1 MKSFNPDQKL
11 LLSAENL
18 FDINPLKKYQ
28 ILFSNLDSSPLEN
41 ANHHRPGRPP
51 VSKPALLKALIYKN
65 LKPLPTLYDLSVDL
79 IDNPSIAL
87 KCGLETG
94 TNPNTIKERLSSF
107 LRNTPNHSLQQIKQS
122 LVSELISLG
131 EISGHFLSIDSCP
144 ILANVKE
151 NNLKTIVKNRFDKSK
166 TPKGDP
172 DAKLGVIITFKK
184 NSGKQVEY
192 FWGYRNHV
200 ILDAISELPVGEI
213 TKPANVSEQVL
224 FIPLFKQIQQ
234 SFNFTIKEVIADA
247 MYDVEYILKFVI
259 NELKAL
265 PRIAR
270 NPRWQAYS
278 DVKPS
283 SFGGLI
289 CIAGFDM
296 LYWGKFKDRGKIRLK
311 FVCPITYSKKFAK
324 QYPLCPWNHPKFVNG
339 KGCFAY
345 LRGDSNI
352 RTSIDYGS
360 ESFKKSYNLRTGSE
374 RTFSRLLTLCMQ
386 NPSVI
391 GLNATANHCTIA
403 HITVLLVALT
413 AVKTDHRDKIRFVKK
428 FLPNL

>member
-28 ILFSNLDSSPLEN
+28 ILFSNLDPSPLEN
-41 ANHHRPGRPP
+41 ANQLGPGRPHI
-51 VSKPALLKALIYKN
+51 SKPALLKAFISKN
-65 LKPLPTLYDLSVDL
+65 LKPFPTLYDLSVDL

-94 TNPNTIKERLSSF
+94 KNPNTIKERLSSF
-107 LRNTPNHSLQQIKQS
+107 LRITPNHFLQKIKQS
-122 LVSELISLG
+122 LISELVSLG
-131 EISGHFLSIDSCP
+131 EISGQFLSIDSCP
-144 ILANVKE
+144 IIANVKE
-151 NNLKTIVKNRFDKSK
+151 NNLKTTVKDRYDKSK
-166 TPKGDP
+166 IPKGDQ

-184 NSGKQVEY
+184 NSGFQVEY

-200 ILDAISELPVGEI
+200 VLDALSELPVGEI

-224 FIPLFKQIQQ
+224 FIPLFKQTQQ
-234 SFNFTIKEVIADA
+234 SFNFPIKEVIADA

-259 NELKAL
+259 NDLKAT

-270 NPRWQAYS
+270 NLRWQAHS
-278 DVKPS
+278 DVKLS
-283 SFGGLI
+283 SSGGLL

-311 FVCPITYSKKFAK
+311 FVCPITHSKKFAR

-345 LRGDSNI
+345 LRGDSTI
-352 RTSIDYGS
+352 RASIDYGS
-360 ESFKKSYNLRTGSE
+360 ESFKESYNLRTGSE
-374 RTFSRLLTLCMQ
+374 RIFSRLLTLCMQ

-413 AVKTDHRDKIRFVKK
+413 AVKTNHKDKIRFVKK
-428 FLPNL
+428 FLPHL

>member
-28 ILFSNLDSSPLEN
+28 ILFSNLDPSPLEN
-41 ANHHRPGRPP
+41 ANQLGPGRPH
-51 VSKPALLKALIYKN
+51 VSKSALLKAFIYKN
-65 LKPLPTLYDLSVDL
+65 LKPFPTLYDLSVDL

-94 TNPNTIKERLSSF
+94 KNPNTIKERLSSF
-107 LRNTPNHSLQQIKQS
+107 LRITPNHLLQQIKQS
-122 LVSELISLG
+122 LVSELASLG
-131 EISGHFLSIDSCP
+131 EINGHFLSIDSCP
-144 ILANVKE
+144 IIANVKE
-151 NNLKTIVKNRFDKSK
+151 NNLKTSVKDRYDKSK
-166 TPKGDP
+166 IPKGDP

-184 NSGKQVEY
+184 NYGTQVEY

-200 ILDAISELPVGEI
+200 VLDALSELPVGEI

-224 FIPLFKQIQQ
+224 FIPLFKQTQQ
-234 SFNFTIKEVIADA
+234 SFNFPIKEVIADA

-259 NELKAL
+259 NDLKAA

-270 NPRWQAYS
+270 NRRWQAHS

-283 SFGGLI
+283 SSGGLL

-311 FVCPITYSKKFAK
+311 FVCPITHSKKFAR

-352 RTSIDYGS
+352 RASIDYGS
-360 ESFKKSYNLRTGSE
+360 ESLKKAITSE
-374 RTFSRLLTLCMQ
+374 
-386 NPSVI
+386 PV
-391 GLNATANHCTIA
+391 LNVSFPAY
-403 HITVLLVALT
+403 
-413 AVKTDHRDKIRFVKK
+413 
-428 FLPNL
+428 

>member
-1 MKSFNPDQKL
+1 
-11 LLSAENL
+11 
-18 FDINPLKKYQ
+18 
-28 ILFSNLDSSPLEN
+28 
-41 ANHHRPGRPP
+41 
-51 VSKPALLKALIYKN
+51 
-65 LKPLPTLYDLSVDL
+65 VDL

-151 NNLKTIVKNRFDKSK
+151 NNLKTTVKNRFDKAK

-184 NSGKQVEY
+184 SSEKQVNY

-200 ILDAISELPVGEI
+200 VLDAISELPVGEI

-247 MYDVEYILKFVI
+247 MYDVEYLLKFVI

-270 NPRWQAYS
+270 NPRWQAHS

-283 SFGGLI
+283 SSGGLI

-296 LYWGKFKDRGKIRLK
+296 LYWGKFKDRGKIRLE
-311 FVCPITYSKKFAK
+311 FVCPITHSKKFAK
-324 QYPLCPWNHPKFVNG
+324 QYPLCPWNHPKFANG

-360 ESFKKSYNLRTGSE
+360 ASFKKSYNLRTGSE
-374 RTFSRLLTLCMQ
+374 RIFSRLLTLCMQ
-386 NPSVI
+386 KPSVI
-391 GLNATANHCTIA
+391 GLNATANHCAIA

-413 AVKTDHRDKIRFVKK
+413 AVKTGHKNKIRFVKK